1 MAPSDNKR
9 MRLALFALLTLPLH
23 AQETPLERDLLRR
36 IDGLEKRLAEL
47 EARLSLPATVVA
59 PVLPGQPSP
68 PPPAV
73 VAKESEPGVNG
84 FFRDTTLNA
93 TVDGYYAYNLNR
105 PADRANQLRV
115 FDQSHNSFSLN
126 QATIVLERA
135 PNVEAGRRFGTRV
148 DLQFGQATQTSQ
160 GSIANENRPEIY
172 RSIFQ
177 AYGTYVFPVGS
188 GLQTDFGKFASSLG
202 YETNYTK
209 DQMNYSRSFWYNILP
224 YYHFGFR
231 NNYNF
236 NSKLTAQYWLVNG
249 SNQSEDFNG
258 FKSQALLL
266 IAKPAK
272 TVTWTSTYYFGQEE
286 RPTLAQTGAASPLN
300 GRSHVFDSY
309 INWSPANSKWTAA
322 LEADYTVNRT
332 TAHSPP
338 RRVDGGAAYLQYQAT
353 SKFAFAGRFELV
365 QDRSGFFSNK
375 AQTLKEFTFTGTRTF
390 ADGFQAKIEY
400 RRDFSN
406 ALFFATDQL
415 GILRRHQDTAT
426 LGLIWWFGGKT
437 GAW

>member
-1 MAPSDNKR
+1 M
-9 MRLALFALLTLPLH
+9 
-23 AQETPLERDLLRR
+23 RR

-47 EARLSLPATVVA
+47 EAKLSLPASVSSVPA
-59 PVLPGQPSP
+59 LQPSP
-68 PPPAV
+68 PSTV
-73 VAKESEPGVNG
+73 VVKEAEAGVDRI
-84 FFRDTTLNA
+84 FRDTTLNA
-93 TVDGYYAYNLNR
+93 TVDGYYAYNFNR
-105 PADRANQLRV
+105 PTDRLNQLRA

-135 PNVEAGRRFGTRV
+135 PNVETGRRFGARV
-148 DLQFGQATQTSQ
+148 DLQFGQATQATQ
-160 GSIANENRPEIY
+160 GSSANESRPEIY

-209 DQMNYSRSFWYNILP
+209 DQMNYSRSLWFTVLP

-231 NNYNF
+231 NNYNV
-236 NSKLTAQYWLVNG
+236 NSKLTVQYWLVNG
-249 SNQSEDFNG
+249 TNQSEDFNG
-258 FKSQALLL
+258 FKTQALLL
-266 IAKPAK
+266 IARPSK
-272 TVTWTSTYYFGQEE
+272 TVTWNSTYYFGQEE
-286 RPTLAQTGAASPLN
+286 RPTLTRTGVASPLN
-300 GRSHVFDSY
+300 GRGHIFDTY

-322 LEADYTVNRT
+322 LEADYTINRAT
-332 TAHSPP
+332 PHSPP
-338 RRVDGGAAYLQYQAT
+338 GRVDGGAAYLQYQAT

-365 QDRSGFFSNK
+365 QDRSGFYSSR
-375 AQTLKEFTFTGTRTF
+375 AQTLKEFTLTGTRTF
-390 ADGFQAKIEY
+390 TDGFQAKIEY

-406 ALFFATDQL
+406 ALFFANDQL
-415 GILRRHQDTAT
+415 GTLKRHQDTAT